1 MVIITFE
8 WKYRNN
14 HSKMFTIP
22 RWIQQHNNKFQSF
35 AEIPEDKFGEINRR
49 LALHKRSTVVV
60 SILIAAWNEET
71 NILNC
76 ISSLSVLETQIPF
89 EIIVINNNSTD
100 KTQQTLDRLDVISLF
115 QPIQGCGPARQLGQE
130 QAKGK
135 YILLAD
141 ADCIYPPCWLDEMMA
156 VLTKKNV
163 VCVYGRYS
171 FIPEVN
177 YPRWKLFLLERMKD
191 IITEVRHFKR
201 PYLNAYGISMG
212 YIKEFGLK
220 VGYVMYKVWGDDGR
234 ICFDLMQ
241 YGEVRQVKNN
251 RSRVWTSP
259 RTLHRD
265 GSFSKAMIARVKKE
279 LKRLSS
285 MIRPLPPHDTK
296 TSKN

>member
-1 MVIITFE
+1 
-8 WKYRNN
+8 
-14 HSKMFTIP
+14 MFTIP
-22 RWIQQHNNKFQSF
+22 NWVQQHTNDFRSF
-35 AEIPEDKFGEINRR
+35 SEIPEDRFDEINRR
-49 LALHKRSTVVV
+49 LAAHTYSKPLV

-76 ISSLSVLETQIPF
+76 ISSLSALETQIPF

-100 KTQQTLDRLDVISLF
+100 RTQETLDRLAVRSLF

-130 QAKGK
+130 HAKGT

-156 VLTKKNV
+156 VLTKPGV

-171 FIPEVN
+171 FIPEAG
-177 YPRWKLFLLERMKD
+177 YPRWKLYLLERMKD
-191 IITEVRHFKR
+191 VIAEVRHFKR

-220 VGYVMYKVWGDDGR
+220 VGYVMYKIWGDDGR
-234 ICFDLMQ
+234 LCFDLMQ
-241 YGEVRQVKNN
+241 FGRVKQVKSNVA
-251 RSRVWTSP
+251 RAWTSP
-259 RTLHRD
+259 RTLQRD
-265 GSFSKAMIARVKKE
+265 GSFAKAMSARIKKE
-279 LKRLSS
+279 LKRFTS
-285 MIRPLPPHDTK
+285 MFRPLPPHDTK